1 MIGPRIPNRVS
12 SACYSMPG
20 RISVG
25 GFDTDYAKT
34 PGPARYNVTTPDAY
48 QTRAPTYSMIARNYM
63 PDSQYIVALECFHA
77 NARFFYVHLQI
88 THT

>member
-1 MIGPRIPNRVS
+1 MIAEDANPSPSSYTLPTMIGPRIPNRVS

-34 PGPARYNVTTPDAY
+34 PGPARYGAPIADTY
-48 QTRAPTYSMIARNYM
+48 QKKAPTYSMLARNFM
-63 PDSQYIVALECFHA
+63 PGGQDKYYRC
-77 NARFFYVHLQI
+77 Y
-88 THT
+88 